1 MEIKKVSL
9 CYIRSYKEASVEL
22 PEGSVL
28 FSGDIGSGKSSV
40 LLAVEFALFGLQKG
54 SLSGASLLRNGED
67 NGKVKLDLNLD
78 GKNVEIER
86 SLKRGSKGVTQDSCC
101 ITIDGERKELS
112 TMELKQHILKLLNYP
127 QEFLNKNPI
136 LYRYTIYTPQEE
148 MKQILLENPD
158 ERLNTL
164 RRVFAVD
171 KYKRIIE
178 NTSKFIQKLRESI
191 RNKEGQIVDVEEKK
205 QIIVDRKKESEGI
218 SQQLSN
224 IIPLLEKA
232 TSLFNERKKEI
243 EENEEKLSEFN
254 KIKTEFAVIT
264 ETISSKTSQLSA
276 IKEDILEA
284 GKEIKSLSGEN
295 PEKIKELLNN
305 AAKQIYEKNYLIK
318 RLNQSAIDSN
328 KQIASIETKK
338 SSLEKLQKEVAELDN
353 CPTCRQKVSPTHKNE
368 VIEKTR
374 LELESLDRELR
385 SFLKIKNQTFNDLLK
400 TEEDLQELQ
409 KKEKKLSKADISF
422 SNLEK
427 KKKEFETLSKGIML
441 ANKKQ
446 AEIKS
451 NLEQFKGIAEK
462 HSKARNNLDEA
473 RDKQEEIKVKKTEIS
488 TNLSNLNNIIKEL
501 EGEIIKK
508 EKMKTT
514 IQEHIKIRDWLS
526 EQFIPVL
533 GVIEK
538 NVLATLHLEFNSFF
552 ENWFDILT
560 ASEAL
565 NARLDESFTPVIE
578 QAGYEMD
585 YAHLSG
591 GERTAAAL
599 AYRLALNQVINSLI
613 SNIKTRDILILD
625 EPTDGF
631 SSEQLDKMRDV
642 FKDINAK
649 QLILVSHE
657 SKIENFVDNIIRF
670 EKQEHVSRII

>member
-9 CYIRSYKEASVEL
+9 CNIRSYKEASIEL

-101 ITIDGERKELS
+101 ITIDGEKKELS
-112 TMELKQHILKLLNYP
+112 TMELKQQILKLLNYP

-191 RNKEGQIVDVEEKK
+191 RNKEGQIVDIEEKK

-218 SQQLSN
+218 SQQLDS
-224 IIPLLEKA
+224 ISPLLEKA
-232 TSLFNERKKEI
+232 ASLFNERKKEL
-243 EENEEKLSEFN
+243 EESEEKLSELN
-254 KIKTEFAVIT
+254 KIKTELAVIT
-264 ETISSKTSQLSA
+264 EIINSKTSQLSA

-284 GKEIKSLSGEN
+284 GKEIKILSGEN
-295 PEKIKELLNN
+295 PEKIKELINN
-305 AAKQIYEKNYLIK
+305 AAKQIYENNSFIK

-338 SSLEKLQKEVAELDN
+338 FSLEKLQKDIAELDN
-353 CPTCRQKVSPTHKNE
+353 CPTCKQKVSPDHKNE

-374 LELESLDRELR
+374 LELESLDKELR
-385 SFLKIKNQTFNDLLK
+385 SFLKIKNKTFNDLLK
-400 TEEDLQELQ
+400 TEEELQELQ

-427 KKKEFETLSKGIML
+427 KKKEFETLSKGIMV

-446 AEIKS
+446 VEIKN

-462 HSKARNNLDEA
+462 HSKARNRLDEA
-473 RDKQEEIKVKKTEIS
+473 RDKQEEIKVKRTEIS
-488 TNLSNLNNIIKEL
+488 TNLVNLNNVLKEL

-514 IQEHIKIRDWLS
+514 IQEHIKVRDWLA

-538 NVLATLHLEFNSFF
+538 NVLATLHLEFNNFF

-578 QAGYEMD
+578 QEGYEMD
-585 YAHLSG
+585 YSHLSG
-591 GERTAAAL
+591 GERTAAA
-599 AYRLALNQVINSLI
+599 LALNQVINSLI

-642 FKDINAK
+642 LKDINAK

-670 EKQEHVSRII
+670 EKQEHVSRIS